1 MKVTKISEAIL
12 ILKLQFSCDVEKS
25 NIKGFEWVVHNNADF
40 ENTHFQTTEKLI
52 EFVNEIFRQ
61 DDLIDKV
68 IDQIKYDINVTG
80 DITAVD
86 ELLRFVPLENLLN
99 FLPHNL

>member
-25 NIKGFEWVVHNNADF
+25 NIKGFEWVVRNNDDC
-40 ENTHFQTTEKLI
+40 ENTHFETTEKLI
-52 EFVNEIFRQ
+52 EFVNEIFKEE
-61 DDLIDKV
+61 DLIEKV
-68 IDQIKYDINVTG
+68 IDQIKYDIRIGDVTA
-80 DITAVD
+80 ID
-86 ELLRFVPLENLLN
+86 ELLRFVPLEILLN

>member
-12 ILKLQFSCDVEKS
+12 ILKQQHNIDVEKS
-25 NIKGFEWVVHNNADF
+25 NIKGFEWVIND
-40 ENTHFQTTEKLI
+40 THIETNEKLI
-52 EFVNEIFRQ
+52 AIANE
-61 DDLIDKV
+61 LCNIDQLVDSV

-86 ELLRFVPLENLLN
+86 ELLRYIPLENLLN